1 MKWKVIVPIFLMG
14 IGFVV
19 WANFGKE
26 DNSKYI
32 VQEIEVQTAKQPELK
47 KVVKATLDL
56 HKKKKNKTLE
66 CIFATTPQERTI
78 MHEING
84 SDPFK
89 ESLEVLDKHAASL
102 NLNDMQYLQLAQK
115 QNCYRVIAKTADETQ
130 VCFSFRKSKSGY
142 KIVSIAEL

>member
-1 MKWKVIVPIFLMG
+1 MKWKIVVPVFLMG

-32 VQEIEVQTAKQPELK
+32 VQEIEVQNTKQPELK

-66 CIFATTPQERTI
+66 CIFAATPQERAI

-89 ESLEVLDKHAASL
+89 ESLEVLNKHSASL
-102 NLNDMQYLQLAQK
+102 NLNDMQYRQLAQQQK
-115 QNCYRVIAKTADETQ
+115 SLRMHRDRQNR
-130 VCFSFRKSKSGY
+130 R
-142 KIVSIAEL
+142 

>member
-1 MKWKVIVPIFLMG
+1 MG

-32 VQEIEVQTAKQPELK
+32 VQEIEVQNTKQPELK
-47 KVVKATLDL
+47 KVVKATLAL

-66 CIFATTPQERTI
+66 CIFAATPQERAI

-89 ESLEVLDKHAASL
+89 ESLEVLNKHSASL
-102 NLNDMQYLQLAQK
+102 NLNDMQYRQLAQQ
-115 QNCYRVIAKTADETQ
+115 QNYYRVIAKTADETQ

>member
-1 MKWKVIVPIFLMG
+1 MKWKIVVPVFLMG

-32 VQEIEVQTAKQPELK
+32 VQEIEVQNTKQPELK
-47 KVVKATLDL
+47 KLVKATLDL

-66 CIFATTPQERTI
+66 CIFAATPQERAI

-89 ESLEVLDKHAASL
+89 ESLEVLNKHSASL
-102 NLNDMQYLQLAQK
+102 NLNDMQYRQLAQK

>member
-1 MKWKVIVPIFLMG
+1 MKWKVVVPVFLMG

-32 VQEIEVQTAKQPELK
+32 VQEIEVQNTKQPELK

-66 CIFATTPQERTI
+66 CIFAATPQERAI

-89 ESLEVLDKHAASL
+89 ESLEVLDKHSASL

>member
-1 MKWKVIVPIFLMG
+1 MKWKIVVPVFLMG

-32 VQEIEVQTAKQPELK
+32 VQEIEVQNTKQPELK

-66 CIFATTPQERTI
+66 CIFAATPQERAI

-89 ESLEVLDKHAASL
+89 ESLEVLNKHSASL
-102 NLNDMQYLQLAQK
+102 NLNDMQYRQLAQQ
-115 QNCYRVIAKTADETQ
+115 QNCYRVIAKTVDET
-130 VCFSFRKSKSGY
+130 
-142 KIVSIAEL
+142 

>member
-1 MKWKVIVPIFLMG
+1 MKWKIVVPVFLMG

-32 VQEIEVQTAKQPELK
+32 VQEIEVQNTKQPELK

-66 CIFATTPQERTI
+66 CIFAATPQERAI

-89 ESLEVLDKHAASL
+89 ESLEVLNKHSASL
-102 NLNDMQYLQLAQK
+102 NLNDMQYRQLAQQ
-115 QNCYRVIAKTADETQ
+115 QNYYRVIAKTADETQ

>member
-1 MKWKVIVPIFLMG
+1 MKLKVIIPVVLMG
-14 IGFVV
+14 VGFVV
-19 WANFGKE
+19 WANWDKE
-26 DNSKYI
+26 DNSKYA
-32 VQEIEVQTAKQPELK
+32 VQEIEVKAAKQPELD
-47 KVVKATLDL
+47 KVVKATFDL
-56 HKKKKNKTLE
+56 HKRKKTSTLE
-66 CIFATTPQERTI
+66 RIFMDTPEKRAAI
-78 MHEING
+78 CKMGE

>member
-1 MKWKVIVPIFLMG
+1 MKWKIVVPVFLMG

-32 VQEIEVQTAKQPELK
+32 VQEIEVQNTKQPELK

-66 CIFATTPQERTI
+66 CIFAATPQERAI

-89 ESLEVLDKHAASL
+89 ESLEVLNKHSASL
-102 NLNDMQYLQLAQK
+102 NLNDMQYRQLAQQQK
-115 QNCYRVIAKTADETQ
+115 SLRMLLPRDRQNR
-130 VCFSFRKSKSGY
+130 R
-142 KIVSIAEL
+142 

>member
-1 MKWKVIVPIFLMG
+1 MKWKIVVPVFLMG

-32 VQEIEVQTAKQPELK
+32 VQEIEVQNTKQPELK
-47 KVVKATLDL
+47 KLVKATLDL

-66 CIFATTPQERTI
+66 CIFAATPQKRAI

-89 ESLEVLDKHAASL
+89 ESLEVLNKHSASL
-102 NLNDMQYLQLAQK
+102 NLNDMQYRQLAQQ

>member
-1 MKWKVIVPIFLMG
+1 MKWKIVVPVFLMG

-32 VQEIEVQTAKQPELK
+32 VQEIEVQNTKQPELK

-66 CIFATTPQERTI
+66 CIFAATPQQRAI

-89 ESLEVLDKHAASL
+89 ESLEVLNKHSASL
-102 NLNDMQYLQLAQK
+102 NLNDMQYLQLVRK